1 VAPCFPLLACV
12 CVCVC
17 VCLLLQYKC
26 VCVYYTYLLHT
37 PCTPEG
43 IRRSVN
49 RRAFL
54 GMGSTAMCLVAAAAL
69 MCATVFAQKVALRIY
84 PRARC
89 TLQGA

>member
-1 VAPCFPLLACV
+1 
-12 CVCVC
+12 
-17 VCLLLQYKC
+17 VCLLQREC
-26 VCVYYTYLLHT
+26 VCVYCSTSVCVFITVWATYLLHT

-54 GMGSTAMCLVAAAAL
+54 SMGSTAMCLVAAAAL